1 MTTDQHV
8 IGPHAALIYTMV
20 LAAAADNDISDR
32 ELKLMGNL
40 INTLP
45 VFADYDSDKLPQ
57 VCSDCARV
65 LEHEEGLETVL
76 GLVRDTLPPA
86 LRETAYLLAC
96 EVAAIDRHLG
106 QEELRL
112 LELVRHRLDIDRLH
126 AAALERAVRARM
138 ATA

>member
-1 MTTDQHV
+1 MTMEQQV
-8 IGPHAALIYTMV
+8 ISPHAALIYTMV
-20 LAAAADNDISDR
+20 LAAAADNDLSDT
-32 ELKLMGNL
+32 ELRTMGHL
-40 INTLP
+40 VATLP
-45 VFADYDSDKLPQ
+45 AFADYDSGKMTSA
-57 VCSDCARV
+57 CSDCARL

-76 GLVRDTLPPA
+76 ALVRDGLPKP

-96 EVAAIDRHLG
+96 EVAAADRHLG